1 MYEEDIC
8 FGTQLYL
15 RTMPVLTG
23 CFNLNCFRNSFC
35 NFSILSIHKGM
46 LLFVATVFLILN
58 GTAYSLENF
67 SVLEHNKVI
76 DQSGFVHLF
85 GQIRNIS
92 NETLKSVTAHAN
104 FYDNSGHNIGNASG
118 IISLRSLNIGEVSPF
133 EIIFLDKNQINHFF
147 NYTLNFTS
155 EIGGNK
161 PDNLVITSVK
171 SRPDIFGYYYVS
183 GRISNM
189 GNDTATN
196 VLAIASFFD
205 YNGGMIGLSSAIAEP
220 SNMTSHSIS
229 SFTVVMDDKL
239 QSSKIKNFSL
249 LIDSDQYTSR

>member
-1 MYEEDIC
+1 MST
-8 FGTQLYL
+8 F
-15 RTMPVLTG
+15 TG
-23 CFNLNCFRNSFC
+23 CFNLKYFRNSIF
-35 NFSILSIHKGM
+35 NFSIHRGV
-46 LLFVATVFLILN
+46 LLFVSTVFLMII
-58 GTAYSLENF
+58 GTGYSLENF
-67 SVLEHNKVI
+67 TVLEHNKVI
-76 DQSGFVHLF
+76 DQSGFIHLF

-92 NETLKSVTAHAN
+92 NETLKTVTAHAN
-104 FYDNSGHNIGNASG
+104 FYDKGGHNIGNASG
-118 IISLRSLNIGEVSPF
+118 ITSLRSLNIGEVSPF
-133 EIIFLDKNQINHFF
+133 EIVFLDKNQTNQFF

-155 EIGGNK
+155 EIGHNK
-161 PDNLVITSVK
+161 PDNLVITSLK

-183 GRISNM
+183 GRISNN

-205 YNGGMIGLSSAIAEP
+205 NNSRMIGLSSAIAEP

-229 SFTVVMDDKL
+229 SFTVVMDDKI